1 MKKLLLVVVMSVIY
15 FNSGLYAQIS
25 QKTIKKICEKSA
37 KTTEK
42 NLTKEGFKLIGGGS
56 MYLMAYKQCLK
67 KNQTDNNGR
76 PEFIIGTATAR
87 STFYDAA
94 KEAAIQ
100 TATQQIAQSLGQRIT
115 KIIHDNLDAKE
126 YSMSEKDAV
135 REIIAKSTTFIEQD
149 LSKIPVDNVFE
160 AYKRNPKKGIVEVQ
174 VALALSFKD
183 ASRAAKDVYLRK
195 LANSIGNKKAQDL
208 LKPSN

>member
-1 MKKLLLVVVMSVIY
+1 MKKLLLVVVISVIY

-42 NLTKEGFKLIGGGS
+42 NLTKKGFELIGGGS
-56 MYLMAYKQCLK
+56 MYLMAYKQCLQ

-100 TATQQIAQSLGQRIT
+100 TATQQVAQSAGQKIA
-115 KIIHDNLDAKE
+115 KIINDNLDVKE
-126 YSMSEKDAV
+126 YSMSEIDAV
-135 REIIAKSTTFIEQD
+135 REIIAKSTTYVNKD
-149 LSKIPVDNVFE
+149 LSKIPMNIVFE
-160 AYKRNPKKGIVEVQ
+160 VYKRNPKKGMVEVQ
-174 VALALSFKD
+174 VALAFRFKD
-183 ASRAAKDVYLRK
+183 ARRAAKDILLSR
-195 LANSIGNKKAQDL
+195 LANTIGNKKAQDA
-208 LKPSN
+208 LKPLN